1 MAKKDVGGTD
11 NICIP
16 VQEYVMFVEEANSEG
31 YLPLIT
37 IFSIISVFSAIK
49 NTECFR

>member
-16 VQEYVMFVEEANSEG
+16 VQEYVMFAEEANSEG
-31 YLPLIT
+31 CLPLINIT
-37 IFSIISVFSAIK
+37 SIKSVFSAIV
-49 NTECFR
+49 NTKYCR